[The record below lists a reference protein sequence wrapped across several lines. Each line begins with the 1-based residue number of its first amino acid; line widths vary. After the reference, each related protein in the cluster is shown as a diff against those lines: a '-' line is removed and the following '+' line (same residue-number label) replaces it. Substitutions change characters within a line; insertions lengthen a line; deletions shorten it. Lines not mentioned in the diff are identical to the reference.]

1 MDKKK
6 SNLIG
11 KKTDSEPVYGD
22 NDKYIKTKIKI
33 CRDNINTNFQ
43 GKEIPKQ
50 YTSKKLPS
58 LIMLDSVVIAD
69 KKYYPKHFWCKYE
82 IKIIKRKIL
91 LMMIL
96 TQFYLMN
103 LKMNLIMDLIMNL
116 KLILI
121 MNLTMILIMN
131 LIMNLTMNLTMNL
144 KNLLESLLK
153 GLLKKSDS

>member
-1 MDKKK
+1 MDKQ

-11 KKTDSEPVYGD
+11 KKTDSEPVYD
-22 NDKYIKTKIKI
+22 ANDKYIKTKTKI
-33 CRDNINTNFQ
+33 CRDNVNTNFQ
-43 GKEIPKQ
+43 GKEIPKE
-50 YTSKKLPS
+50 YKSIKLPS

-103 LKMNLIMDLIMNL
+103 LTMNLIMDLIMNL
-116 KLILI
+116 KLILV

-131 LIMNLTMNLTMNL
+131 LVMNLAMNLTMNL

-153 GLLKKSDS
+153 GPLKKSDS

>member
-1 MDKKK
+1 
-6 SNLIG
+6 
-11 KKTDSEPVYGD
+11 
-22 NDKYIKTKIKI
+22 
-33 CRDNINTNFQ
+33 
-43 GKEIPKQ
+43 
-50 YTSKKLPS
+50 
-58 LIMLDSVVIAD
+58 MLDSVVIAD

-121 MNLTMILIMN
+121 MNLTM
-131 LIMNLTMNLTMNL
+131 NLTMNL